1 MDAGDPSPQPRWL
14 GNYAF
19 RDRPFP
25 PSSLLLSSPFLQV
38 ISFWIMFYLGSCF
51 DFFLIMHL
59 LDEEVTVGSG
69 LGRGCRWPW
78 SWDSILTQGTGLSI
92 FPFLKKI
99 LSPSLQ
105 TPHGWKKPWAPISLL
120 TLGGGPVPTGLFLPP
135 PMFLLG
141 SLITGGVKND
151 LWIVEGFICFVF

>member
-19 RDRPFP
+19 RDRPSP

-51 DFFLIMHL
+51 DFFFFLIMHL
-59 LDEEVTVGSG
+59 LDEEVMVGSG

-78 SWDSILTQGTGLSI
+78 SWDSILTQGTGLFI
-92 FPFLKKI
+92 VPFLNKI
-99 LSPSLQ
+99 LPLSLQ
-105 TPHGWKKPWAPISLL
+105 SPHGWKKPWAPTLPAYPGRRPSARWPISS
-120 TLGGGPVPTGLFLPP
+120 PP

-151 LWIVEGFICFVF
+151 L